1 MNSKKNIAFVG
12 LLAVAAA
19 GCTTATDSTVRPEA
33 ITLGAG
39 NAQAAN
45 TVLQMVD
52 PWPEGVDDTRIK
64 TPADVDQYK
73 PEDGGEES
81 AGNVPTSAISD

>member
-1 MNSKKNIAFVG
+1 MKYVKQIALVG
-12 LLAVAAA
+12 LAALGA
-19 GCTTATDSTVRPEA
+19 SGCTTATSQSARPEA
-33 ITLGAG
+33 VTLGAG

-52 PWPEGVDDTRIK
+52 PWPAGVDDTNLK

-73 PEDGGEES
+73 PDSEDG
-81 AGNVPTSAISD
+81 AVNNVATSDIAS

>member
-1 MNSKKNIAFVG
+1 MNNKKNIALAG
-12 LLAVAAA
+12 LLAVTTA

-64 TPADVDQYK
+64 TPADLEQYK
-73 PEDGGEES
+73 PEEGDSS
-81 AGNVPTSAISD
+81 ASNVPTSAITN